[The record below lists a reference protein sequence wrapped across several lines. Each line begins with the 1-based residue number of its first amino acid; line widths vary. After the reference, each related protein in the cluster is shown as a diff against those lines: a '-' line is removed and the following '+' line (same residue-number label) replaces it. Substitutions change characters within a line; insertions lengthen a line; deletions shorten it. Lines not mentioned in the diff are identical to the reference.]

1 MLPGETMDA
10 VEANTKLQPVR
21 DQFLVRFY
29 QWARKDILRESR
41 EGFPFVRRIAN
52 PAASRFLEFAGSLRE
67 SDASAF
73 YSGVVKQAHRRAV
86 ELLREFASLEEMSL
100 LEQYRKYIRS
110 APPAALP
117 RSPRTIRMK
126 LRKALLSGLAPAL
139 GSPVEIFPDGAIW
152 MYHTP
157 IKCWTLRTNIDTGGN
172 RLAGYWHAIVAR
184 EPVFLHDH
192 VSLLSWLG
200 IGQTDWIQAREEDYA
215 GMVDCMVE
223 LHAHFSKAAARLLEG
238 LSHDLPELEP
248 RGWREL
254 VEVKSHRKNGLTI
267 LFFNS
272 PEMHK
277 IVPRVTWEIP
287 TSMIPAHLRAI
298 GSHFVLVQDP
308 LFCREAGDPLAK
320 HPKYRHLRVEP
331 AQPEHKRH
339 TS

>member
-1 MLPGETMDA
+1 MDA
-10 VEANTKLQPVR
+10 VEANASLQPVR
-21 DQFLVRFY
+21 DQFLVRLY
-29 QWARKDILRESR
+29 EWAGKDILRESR

-73 YSGVVKQAHRRAV
+73 YSGVVKRAHRRAV
-86 ELLREFASLEEMSL
+86 ELLREFPSPEEMSL

-117 RSPRTIRMK
+117 RSPRTSRTK
-126 LRKALLSGLAPAL
+126 LRKALLSELAPVL
-139 GSPVEIFPDGAIW
+139 GSPAEISSDGAIW

-157 IKCWTLRTNIDTGGN
+157 IKYWTLRTNIDTGGN
-172 RLAGYWHAIVAR
+172 RLAGYWHTIAAR
-184 EPVFLHDH
+184 EPVLLHDH
-192 VSLLSWLG
+192 VSVLSWLG
-200 IGQTDWIQAREEDYA
+200 IGQTDWTQGREEDYA
-215 GMVDCMVE
+215 GMAECLVE
-223 LHAHFSKAAARLLEG
+223 LHAHFLKAADRLLEG

-248 RGWREL
+248 RGWQEP

-272 PEMHK
+272 PEMRK
-277 IVPRVTWEIP
+277 TVPRVTWEIP
-287 TSMIPAHLRAI
+287 TSMIPDHLRAI

-308 LFCREAGDPLAK
+308 LFCREVGDPLAK

-331 AQPEHKRH
+331 A
-339 TS
+339 

>member
-1 MLPGETMDA
+1 MLPTVTMDA

-29 QWARKDILRESR
+29 QWARKDMVRESR

-52 PAASRFLEFAGSLRE
+52 PAASRFLEFAISLRE
-67 SDASAF
+67 PDASAF
-73 YSGVVKQAHRRAV
+73 YSGIVKRAHRRAV
-86 ELLREFASLEEMSL
+86 ELLREFPSPEEMSL
-100 LEQYRKYIRS
+100 LEQYRNYIRS
-110 APPAALP
+110 VPPAALP
-117 RSPRTIRMK
+117 RSPRTSRTK
-126 LRKALLSGLAPAL
+126 LRKALLSGLAPLL
-139 GSPVEIFPDGAIW
+139 GSPVEISSDGAIW

-157 IKCWTLRTNIDTGGN
+157 IKCWGLRTNIDTGGN
-172 RLAGYWHAIVAR
+172 RLAGYWHTIVAR

-192 VSLLSWLG
+192 VSVLSWLG

-215 GMVDCMVE
+215 GMAECIVE

-254 VEVKSHRKNGLTI
+254 VEVKSHRKNGRTI

-272 PEMHK
+272 PEMRK
-277 IVPRVTWEIP
+277 TVPRVTWEIP
-287 TSMIPAHLRAI
+287 TSMIPVHLRAI

-308 LFCREAGDPLAK
+308 LFCHEGGDPLAE
-320 HPKYRHLRVEP
+320 HPNYRHLRVEP
-331 AQPEHKRH
+331 AQSENKRH
-339 TS
+339 T